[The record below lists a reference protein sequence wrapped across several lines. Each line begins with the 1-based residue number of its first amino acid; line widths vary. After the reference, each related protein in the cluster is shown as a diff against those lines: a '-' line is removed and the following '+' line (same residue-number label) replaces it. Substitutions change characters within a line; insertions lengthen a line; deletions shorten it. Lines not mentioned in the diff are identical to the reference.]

1 VLKEK
6 NNSLFIQSYH
16 FTSLLDH
23 LKQENIVYERI
34 MRRPYPFD
42 QQFMFDHP
50 YDDVANQLDSCVSYQ
65 QYNRKRQRR
74 QAAAVVVESLWN
86 NNNSNGNGNGN
97 PTATATATIDDHN
110 AASGRKSTAQPRP
123 VLNVPPR
130 GIGPIAD
137 PNEND
142 VLCGRGG
149 RINSHAGNVQFRDTI
164 HSKKKEYLAP
174 STKKLE
180 KAHIAA
186 GIVNDIR
193 TMDPPGRFLKE
204 DKGTGLWFDIG
215 DAKAIK
221 KTGQALR
228 EDAPDI
234 RPEIG
239 GTGSCDSLD
248 DSMIPMDKKKADTTK
263 SKSLSPRVSRR
274 GNTITGPQQNLQPVW
289 PQGQE
294 GNNNNNMQKPHPDYQ
309 AQIPMPPPFMPQG
322 GNNNININNNINYAM
337 PHPAQQQRLQQQH
350 QQQHQ
355 QGFETRN
362 IPIQVPSS
370 QANHPSSSFPNQLY
384 SGAQSVS
391 NKVASA
397 SRKAMEALSQAG
409 PTTNQQYAP
418 YGYGSRPSDRS
429 RREVHPDDV
438 AFGRG
443 FHDPEGQKIL
453 NYDDNTVSSI
463 SGISEP
469 ASSGMLGSGIGDSS
483 MMNMSLK
490 SNFSFTNSLRIN
502 TLRGTTSTNNNNNKQ
517 QQQQQ
522 QQYDPMA
529 MSGLG
534 LSGSIKSFG
543 GSLTRSNSFPDM
555 NCVVEG
561 DNWKSIMEG
570 EEDLLAAETAL
581 KNSGGGGGGRI
592 GARNSSA
599 MSIGSLMD
607 VQSNASST
615 QWLAAAG
622 LNYPTSQMPDDRSF
636 MDKSFMSSAM
646 MSADLDALD
655 LASSER
661 LNL

>member
-1 VLKEK
+1 
-6 NNSLFIQSYH
+6 
-16 FTSLLDH
+16 
-23 LKQENIVYERI
+23 

-42 QQFMFDHP
+42 QQFTIDHP
-50 YDDVANQLDSCVSYQ
+50 YDDAANQLDSSCVSFQ
-65 QYNRKRQRR
+65 QQFNRKRQRR

-86 NNNSNGNGNGN
+86 NNNNNNGN
-97 PTATATATIDDHN
+97 PTATATATIDDIN

-164 HSKKKEYLAP
+164 HSRKKEYLAP

-239 GTGSCDSLD
+239 GTGDCDSLD
-248 DSMIPMDKKKADTTK
+248 DSMMPMDKKKAESTK

-274 GNTITGPQQNLQPVW
+274 GNTITGPQPNLQPVW
-289 PQGQE
+289 PQGQQG
-294 GNNNNNMQKPHPDYQ
+294 GNNSNNNMQKPHPDYQ
-309 AQIPMPPPFMPQG
+309 AQLSMPPPFMPQG

-337 PHPAQQQRLQQQH
+337 HPAQQQHLQQQQPLQQQQQ

-370 QANHPSSSFPNQLY
+370 RANHPSSSFPNQLY

-418 YGYGSRPSDRS
+418 YGYGSRPSGGS
-429 RREVHPDDV
+429 RREVHPDDL

-443 FHDPEGQKIL
+443 FHDPEDQKVL

-469 ASSGMLGSGIGDSS
+469 ASSGMMGSGIGDSS

-490 SNFSFTNSLRIN
+490 SNFSLTNSLRLN
-502 TLRGTTSTNNNNNKQ
+502 SLRGTTSIINNNNNNR
-517 QQQQQ
+517 Q

-555 NCVVEG
+555 NSIVEG
-561 DNWKSIMEG
+561 ENWKSIMEG

-581 KNSGGGGGGRI
+581 KTSGGSGGGRI